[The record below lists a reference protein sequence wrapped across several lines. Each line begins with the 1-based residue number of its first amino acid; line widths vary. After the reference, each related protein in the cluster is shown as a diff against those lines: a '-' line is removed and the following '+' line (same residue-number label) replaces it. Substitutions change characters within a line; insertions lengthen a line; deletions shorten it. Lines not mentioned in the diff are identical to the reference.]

1 MQARVARIRCETNT
15 LHPVGSAAR
24 SVTSP
29 RRAKTLE
36 IAVVLAS
43 TASLDCIVPC
53 DILPPPGPHSL
64 LLATGSEVTSVT
76 HIATRGRKTLVC
88 YPQLRLWT
96 QASSAQPSSASL
108 RVAAM
113 HLPRHTIESHAAAPL
128 FEHASF
134 CSPHIPVFRDRP
146 PEDHASPNASGG
158 STSELAQPAVFA
170 CATLNGFLV
179 AQSDPLKLAANRS
192 WSSAQGGLSHAV
204 PVSHC
209 SLLLLVGGGR
219 VPRFAPNK
227 VILWDEA
234 AEYTPSQPDPASH
247 HVNSD
252 DDDDDHS
259 SSFPSRR
266 ASTIFSAGSEFD
278 AYGRAPSAEFVNAQ
292 TPISSEPSSACP
304 LSTADSTGSLSDLD
318 HTQHRTGPAA
328 GSPSRSA
335 AEPRSSVDQ
344 SMLASSLGIGRLH
357 SSYLSDNTDRD
368 AQSSVRFSRDSP
380 DLAASSHSHAIMAS
394 SANLADPFAEDEAL
408 PPHLSPERN
417 ASPDSFTPGS
427 HTGPHADPC
436 TSESAASSRQF
447 RPASAAH
454 RDRADGLGL
463 IDSVSSMATTDTHA
477 TAKRPPRVLRGREV
491 AELEFS
497 EAVRGVYAT
506 TIHTTRPRS
515 HRPAGKGKARATSG
529 AASSLDRED
538 EPRFCVVLVVL
549 LATRAIV
556 FELSPPSTA
565 PMLGGRPTSSAWSIS
580 KRAVA
585 QTHKN
590 PKGLGSV
597 APLYLH
603 TPPGTVSQPSAVVA
617 LPGRQKGHVQL
628 LYIQLGIT
636 HVDPYRPASVPAPPV
651 GASTIIVAHEAS
663 LAALALSP
671 DGRLLATAS
680 SKGTLIR
687 IWSHNIGQSD
697 GTSSRNSRASPHEPK
712 SSGPGRTGVGA
723 TLAREL
729 RRGTDPA
736 TILSIA
742 FAPDAS
748 IVAAASDKGTIHI
761 FLLSQPGSMASTD
774 DTTEL
779 PRSQASST
787 SRAPSLGR
795 VAASYLPAGL
805 GNLAGQIPP
814 SVLPQYLKSEWS
826 SAQFRIP
833 LKTFGSASRHSS
845 ASAQGDESGIY
856 GSNTPRSI
864 TLGTEK
870 STEGAWAQMRSRIS
884 DIRKGEA
891 SVDEKMFLCW
901 VEEAASSPV
910 TVTKGKASA
919 QPSSRSEHASRPR
932 PLHTSKDF
940 HDGSKPESPYRFH
953 LVVLTTS
960 GGWYKLAI
968 HPPKSNASEDASG
981 STVLDMYRRES
992 KRATDKPKPLECQL
1006 LEFRPM
1012 VAMLD
1017 GWRA

>member
-1 MQARVARIRCETNT
+1 
-15 LHPVGSAAR
+15 
-24 SVTSP
+24 
-29 RRAKTLE
+29 
-36 IAVVLAS
+36 
-43 TASLDCIVPC
+43 
-53 DILPPPGPHSL
+53 
-64 LLATGSEVTSVT
+64 
-76 HIATRGRKTLVC
+76 
-88 YPQLRLWT
+88 
-96 QASSAQPSSASL
+96 
-108 RVAAM
+108 M

-134 CSPHIPVFRDRP
+134 CSPDISIFRDRP
-146 PEDHASPNASGG
+146 PEDHASTNASP

-179 AQSDPLKLAANRS
+179 AQSDPVKLAANRS

-204 PVSHC
+204 PVSHS

-234 AEYTPSQPDPASH
+234 AEYIPSQPDPESH
-247 HVNSD
+247 HADSD
-252 DDDDDHS
+252 DEDDDHS

-278 AYGRAPSAEFVNAQ
+278 AYGRAPSAEFENVQ
-292 TPISSEPSSACP
+292 PPISSEQSSPRPPSMD
-304 LSTADSTGSLSDLD
+304 DSVKSLSDLD
-318 HTQHRTGPAA
+318 HIQHRTGPAA
-328 GSPSRSA
+328 GSSSRSA
-335 AEPRSSVDQ
+335 AESGSSVDQ
-344 SMLASSLGIGRLH
+344 SMLASSLGIGRLQ
-357 SSYLSDNTDRD
+357 SSYLSDTTDRD
-368 AQSSVRFSRDSP
+368 AQSSVQFSRDSP
-380 DLAASSHSHAIMAS
+380 NLTASSHSHAIMAS

-408 PPHLSPERN
+408 PPHLSPEHN
-417 ASPDSFTPGS
+417 ARPGSFTS
-427 HTGPHADPC
+427 
-436 TSESAASSRQF
+436 SESHASSHARASRVESATSSRQF
-447 RPASAAH
+447 RPTSAAH

-497 EAVRGVYAT
+497 EVVRGVYAT
-506 TIHTTRPRS
+506 TIHTTKPRS
-515 HRPAGKGKARATSG
+515 RHPTSKGKARATSG
-529 AASSLDRED
+529 AASPLNREA
-538 EPRFCVVLVVL
+538 EPGFCVVLVVL

-556 FELSPPSTA
+556 FELLPPSTA
-565 PMLGGRPTSSAWSIS
+565 PTLGGRPTSSAWSIS

-628 LYIQLGIT
+628 LLIHLGMT
-636 HVDPYRPASVPAPPV
+636 HVDQSRPASVPAPPV

-697 GTSSRNSRASPHEPK
+697 GTGSRNSRASPHEPK
-712 SSGPGRTGVGA
+712 SNAPGRTGVGA

-761 FLLSQPGSMASTD
+761 FLLSQPGSMAPAD
-774 DTTEL
+774 DATEL
-779 PRSQASST
+779 PRSQAYST
-787 SRAPSLGR
+787 TRASNLGR

-856 GSNTPRSI
+856 GSNAPRST

-870 STEGAWAQMRSRIS
+870 STEGAWAHMRSRIS

-891 SVDEKMFLCW
+891 NVDEKMFLCW
-901 VEEAASSPV
+901 VEEAAQLPV
-910 TVTKGKASA
+910 TVTKAKASA

-932 PLHTSKDF
+932 PLHTSKDN
-940 HDGSKPESPYRFH
+940 HDGPNPESPYRFH

-968 HPPKSNASEDASG
+968 HPPQSNASEDASG
-981 STVLDMYRRES
+981 STVLGMYRRES
-992 KRATDKPKPLECQL
+992 KRATDKPKPLECEL

-1012 VAMLD
+1012 AAMLD